1 MKHYTA
7 TKTIQAE
14 PMTAQQALEAGLIRE
29 NRKQHIIDAAIP
41 DGYHT
46 VYPDG
51 YESWCPKDT
60 FVHDYRL
67 SETFLDRLHIEA
79 AELQERINKLQAFIN
94 GSEVFADLG
103 ADDRGYL
110 QTQLHIMTEYLNI
123 LNIRILRATK
133 QINR

>member
-29 NRKQHIIDAAIP
+29 NRKQHIIDAAIS
-41 DGYHT
+41 DGYRT

-60 FVHDYRL
+60 FERDYRP
-67 SETFLDRLHIEA
+67 SETFLDRMHIELS
-79 AELQERINKLQAFIN
+79 ELQQKLHKLNTFIHTAKFAALPERQQALLQSQA
-94 GSEVFADLG
+94 G
-103 ADDRGYL
+103 AMRSYSVIL
-110 QTQLHIMTEYLNI
+110 SQRITE
-123 LNIRILRATK
+123 AES
-133 QINR
+133 